1 MKNEI
6 YIYCHTIMELIDHA
20 LLENWAFVPGP
31 FFELYRV
38 FIALVQITTFV
49 PGGVIA
55 WYK

>member
-49 PGGVIA
+49 PGGVNA